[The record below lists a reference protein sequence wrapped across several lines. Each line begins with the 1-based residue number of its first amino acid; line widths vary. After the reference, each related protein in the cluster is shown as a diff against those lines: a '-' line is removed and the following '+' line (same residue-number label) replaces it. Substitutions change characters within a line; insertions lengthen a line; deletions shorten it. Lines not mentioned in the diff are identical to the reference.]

1 MINKITKKVVKEV
14 EQVVSEEFV
23 CDVCGKK
30 GNYRSE
36 TCGSRYE
43 SAIYYRV
50 TTGHYDW
57 GNDSC
62 DSIENKDACCTDC
75 LLRIFSEWL
84 NDKDVK
90 CSNSAYIHID
100 KEYHT
105 REKKGGTE

>member
-30 GNYRSE
+30 GNYKSS
-36 TCGSRYE
+36 TNRYE
-43 SAIYYRV
+43 KTIYYRI

-75 LLRIFSEWL
+75 LLKILSEWL
-84 NDKDVK
+84 NDRDVK
-90 CSNSAYIHID
+90 CSDSAYIHID
-100 KEYHT
+100 KECHT
-105 REKKGGTE
+105 REKGDSRE